1 MKSSLTAD
9 GVLLK
14 LQDYGIRYVVTE
26 YSGGGDS
33 GAIDTIS
40 FYNDHADMYVNVED
54 DEYNIPSDVE
64 AAALDTDEYSM
75 LKNTIEDICYKIL
88 ERGDLNDWYNNDG
101 GSGTIIL
108 DTNTGDYLIDNTTYY
123 TESKCQTLT
132 GKVQSEE

>member
-26 YSGGGDS
+26 YSGSGDS

-40 FYNDHADMYVNVED
+40 FYNEHPDMYVNVED
-54 DEYNIPSDVE
+54 DEYNIPTNAEE
-64 AAALDTDEYSM
+64 ATLAPDEYTM
-75 LKNTIEDICYKIL
+75 LKNTIEDISYKIL
-88 ERGDLNDWYNNDG
+88 ERGDVDDWYNNDG

-123 TESKCQTLT
+123 TESNCQTLT
-132 GKVQSEE
+132 GKFQSEE